1 MTETVPTAP
10 APPSR
15 KKLLV
20 GTAAAIGV
28 AAIALVVFVLP
39 AEYGIDPTGAGAAL
53 GLTQLAGQDGKE
65 NIYLKRGQARTNVL
79 FPLEASGEQ
88 DRVVVND
95 LFAEKGV
102 TLPANAQLKPDR
114 FQIELLPYE
123 GIELKYVLDKGAPM
137 WFSWYANGPVN
148 VDMHSHPFDGGAEA
162 TESFVIA
169 DLRNQSAVYVAP
181 FSGIH
186 GWYWQNR
193 TMQPVK
199 LTLDAVGLMT
209 GSKIFDQGGEHD
221 RPLSPPSAEGAAAG
235 PASGA

>member
-1 MTETVPTAP
+1 MTETDPTAP

-15 KKLLV
+15 KKLLL
-20 GTAAAIGV
+20 GTGAAV
-28 AAIALVVFVLP
+28 AIAAVGLVVFVLP

-53 GLTQLAGQDGKE
+53 GLTQLSGGGAE

-88 DRVVVND
+88 QRVVVND

-123 GIELKYVLDKGAPM
+123 GIELKYVLEKGAPM
-137 WFSWYANGPVN
+137 WFSWYADGPVN
-148 VDMHSHPFDGGAEA
+148 VDMHSHPFDGGTEA

-169 DLRNQSAVYVAP
+169 DLRNQSAIYVAP
-181 FSGIH
+181 FNGIH

-209 GSKIFDQGGEHD
+209 GSKIFDPAGEHD
-221 RPLSPPSAEGAAAG
+221 RPLSPPSAENDPRAFF
-235 PASGA
+235 SGN